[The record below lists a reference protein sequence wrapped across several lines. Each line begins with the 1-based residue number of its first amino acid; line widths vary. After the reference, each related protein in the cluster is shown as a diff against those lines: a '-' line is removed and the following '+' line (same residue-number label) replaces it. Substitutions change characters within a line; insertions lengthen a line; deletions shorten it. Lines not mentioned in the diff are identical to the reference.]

1 MGPSAHAAVCLFWYT
16 KSMST
21 QSASSKRIVVTGIG
35 AVTPLGIGKDAYWQA
50 LTAGVCGVGNITLF
64 DPEGFDVKIAA
75 EVKGFD
81 PTAYIDRKEAR
92 RMDRFVQF
100 AVAASLLA
108 LEDAGL
114 TVTEQNAERVGVVI
128 GSGIGGLQTL
138 EDQVR
143 VLVEKGPGRV
153 SPFLVPMMIGNMASG
168 HVSILTGA
176 KGPNSC
182 TTTACASSAHALGD
196 SLEILRRGAAD
207 VMITGG
213 AEAGIVPV
221 SLAGFGNMKAMASN
235 FNDNPTA
242 SSRPFDADRSGF
254 VIGEGS
260 GILVL
265 ETLEHAE
272 ARGARI
278 YAEVAGYGMTADAF
292 HMSAPHPDGEG
303 VARAMRYALNN
314 AGIAPE
320 EVQHVNAHAT
330 STPLGDKAEV
340 AALRSV
346 FGDHFEKVAVSATK
360 SMTGHLLGG
369 AGGIEAAATVLSIVD
384 GIVPPTINYTTPDPS
399 CVVDCVPNAA
409 RKMNV
414 DVAVCNNFGF
424 GGHNAVLVF
433 RKM

>member
-1 MGPSAHAAVCLFWYT
+1 VN
-16 KSMST
+16 
-21 QSASSKRIVVTGIG
+21 KRIVVTGIG
-35 AVTPLGIGKDAYWQA
+35 AVTPLGIGKDAYWKN
-50 LTAGVCGVGNITLF
+50 LTAGVCGVGPITLF
-64 DPEGFDVKIAA
+64 DTERFDVKIAA
-75 EVKGFD
+75 EVKDFD
-81 PTAYIDRKEAR
+81 PTAYVDRKEAK

-114 TVTEQNAERVGVVI
+114 SVTDQNAERVGVVI

-143 VLVEKGPGRV
+143 ILVEKGPSRV

-213 AEAGIVPV
+213 AEAGVVPV
-221 SLAGFGNMKAMASN
+221 SIAGFANMKAMASN

-242 SSRPFDADRSGF
+242 ASRPFDANRSGF
-254 VIGEGS
+254 VIGEGA
-260 GILVL
+260 GILIL

-272 ARGARI
+272 ARGAHI
-278 YAEVAGYGMTADAF
+278 YAEIAGYGMTADAY
-292 HMSAPHPDGEG
+292 HMSSPPPDGNG
-303 VARAMRYALNN
+303 VARALSYALKN
-314 AGIAPE
+314 AGLEPE
-320 EVQHVNAHAT
+320 QVQHVNAHAT
-330 STPLGDKAEV
+330 STPLGDKAEI

-346 FGDHFEKVAVSATK
+346 FGDHFDSLAVCATK

-369 AGGIEAAATVLSIVD
+369 AGGIEAAATVLSIAESL
-384 GIVPPTINYTTPDPS
+384 VPPTINYDTPDPD
-399 CVVDCVPNAA
+399 CVVDCVPGVA

-433 RKM
+433 KKV

>member
-1 MGPSAHAAVCLFWYT
+1 MPPCVLYGIQTIVN
-16 KSMST
+16 
-21 QSASSKRIVVTGIG
+21 KRIVVTGIG
-35 AVTPLGIGKDAYWQA
+35 AVTPLGIGKDAYWKN
-50 LTAGVCGVGNITLF
+50 LTAGVCGVGPITLF
-64 DPEGFDVKIAA
+64 DPEKFDVKIAA

-81 PTAYIDRKEAR
+81 PTAYVDRKEAK

-108 LEDAGL
+108 LEDAGIS
-114 TVTEQNAERVGVVI
+114 VTEQNAERVGVVI

-143 VLVEKGPGRV
+143 ILVEKGPGRV

-207 VMITGG
+207 VMISGG
-213 AEAGIVPV
+213 AEAGVVPV
-221 SLAGFGNMKAMASN
+221 SIAGFSNMKAMASN

-242 SSRPFDADRSGF
+242 ASRPFDANRSGF
-254 VIGEGS
+254 VIGEGA
-260 GILVL
+260 GILIL

-272 ARGARI
+272 ARGAHI
-278 YAEVAGYGMTADAF
+278 YAELAGYGMTGDAY
-292 HMSAPHPDGEG
+292 HMSSPPPDGNG
-303 VARAMRYALNN
+303 VARAVSYALKN
-314 AGIAPE
+314 AGIEPE
-320 EVQHVNAHAT
+320 QVQHVNAHAT

-346 FGDHFEKVAVSATK
+346 FGAHFDSLAVCATK

-369 AGGIEAAATVLSIVD
+369 AGAIEAAATVLSIAESL
-384 GIVPPTINYTTPDPS
+384 VPPTINYETPDPD
-399 CVVDCVPNAA
+399 CVVDCVPGAA
-409 RKMNV
+409 RKLNV

-433 RKM
+433 KKV